1 MINFYNAADN
11 VLYKQPNSQFITQA
25 RFRGN
30 VAPVPPELIEEENVT
45 ETFGIPNT
53 KTFQSMNN
61 DNNNFNYNNNNV
73 GGFRTPG
80 TGDENERFQTP
91 SGNYVT
97 NKTNLGNYI
106 PGMKPEESFRDKIGG
121 YIKTGIGAM
130 IPGGNFLMGM
140 AGKLDNFDNLSPFA
154 QEYTKQQM
162 NNQEQSMYGGNLTNQ
177 DRYGYNKT
185 SALGD
190 YDALVDKRVGM
201 AKAWQA
207 ANPGKKL
214 PNIHAYYLDKDKDKD
229 TLKSQLD
236 MNDKVRN
243 HIMNQKA
250 QAGPAINNPYSEL
263 YSGNVN
269 SPNYIPTGPN
279 QPDPGG
285 GGGGAPP
292 GFGKTSAGNYT
303 NQFEGGDPG
312 QNQGTQS
319 QAGGFTAQDDA
330 RESYG
335 RKDGGRIG
343 YYFGGLAA
351 RGMKR

>member
-11 VLYKQPNSQFITQA
+11 VLYKQPNSQFITQD

-30 VAPVPPELIEEENVT
+30 VAPVPPELIEEEKVT

-61 DNNNFNYNNNNV
+61 DNKNFNYNNNNV

-80 TGDENERFQTP
+80 TMSP

-97 NKTNLGNYI
+97 NMTNSGDYI
-106 PGMKPEESFRDKIGG
+106 PGMKPEESFINKMGG

-140 AGKLDNFDNLSPFA
+140 AGKLDKFDTLSPFA

-177 DRYGYNKT
+177 DRYGYNKR
-185 SALGD
+185 SAFGD
-190 YDALVDKRVGM
+190 YDALVSKRVDM

-207 ANPGKKL
+207 ANPGKEL
-214 PNIHAYYLDKDKDKD
+214 PDIHSYYLDKEKDKD

-243 HIMNQKA
+243 YIMNQKA

-279 QPDPGG
+279 QPDSGGGAQSTHTVSISPAQAAINQDRGRGG
-285 GGGGAPP
+285 GG
-292 GFGKTSAGNYT
+292 Y
-303 NQFEGGDPG
+303 E
-312 QNQGTQS
+312 S

-351 RGMKR
+351 RGMKK

>member
-11 VLYKQPNSQFITQA
+11 VLYKQPNSQFITQD

-30 VAPVPPELIEEENVT
+30 VAPVPPELIEEEKVT

-61 DNNNFNYNNNNV
+61 DNKNFNYNNNNV

-80 TGDENERFQTP
+80 TMSP

-97 NKTNLGNYI
+97 NMTNSGDYI
-106 PGMKPEESFRDKIGG
+106 PGMKPEESFINKMGG

-140 AGKLDNFDNLSPFA
+140 AGKLDKFDTLSPFA

-177 DRYGYNKT
+177 DRYGYNKR
-185 SALGD
+185 SAFGD

-207 ANPGKKL
+207 ANPGKEL
-214 PNIHAYYLDKDKDKD
+214 PDIHAYYLDKDLDKD
-229 TLKSQLD
+229 TLQSQLD

-243 HIMNQKA
+243 YIMNQKA
-250 QAGPAINNPYSEL
+250 QSGPAINNPYSEL

-285 GGGGAPP
+285 RGAPP

-312 QNQGTQS
+312 QNQGGDTESQTNS
-319 QAGGFTAQDDA
+319 QAGVGGFADYA
-330 RESYG
+330 
-335 RKDGGRIG
+335 KGGRIG

>member
-11 VLYKQPNSQFITQA
+11 VLYKQPNSQFITQD

-30 VAPVPPELIEEENVT
+30 VAPVPPELIEEEKVT

-61 DNNNFNYNNNNV
+61 DNKNFNYNNNNV

-80 TGDENERFQTP
+80 TMSP

-97 NKTNLGNYI
+97 NMTNSGDYI
-106 PGMKPEESFRDKIGG
+106 PGMKPEESFINKMGG

-140 AGKLDNFDNLSPFA
+140 AGKLDKFDTLSPFA

-177 DRYGYNKT
+177 DRYGYNKR
-185 SALGD
+185 SAFGD
-190 YDALVDKRVGM
+190 YDALVDKRVGI
-201 AKAWQA
+201 AKDFFDK
-207 ANPGKKL
+207 NG
-214 PNIHAYYLDKDKDKD
+214 YYRDIDSYYMDKDKDKD

-285 GGGGAPP
+285 GGDAPP

-312 QNQGTQS
+312 QNQGGDTESQTNS
-319 QAGGFTAQDDA
+319 QAGVGGFADYA
-330 RESYG
+330 
-335 RKDGGRIG
+335 KGGRIG